1 MKYGYVRANSE
12 EFINAQI
19 NLLQNKVDKI
29 IIENNNDNELK
40 KLLEDLQ
47 TNDALFICDIERI
60 FRKRKDAKEIVT
72 ALLNKNVTLYI
83 QEEKLSLKDLAYA
96 VGIITNLKETDSPY
110 DAICMKIDLSE
121 RDKLANRI
129 KNIIKKDKKEGSN

>member
-29 IIENNNDNELK
+29 IIENTGDELK

-47 TNDALFICDIERI
+47 PNDTLSICDIERL
-60 FRKRKDAKEIVT
+60 FRKKKDAKEIVT
-72 ALLNKNVTLYI
+72 VLLNKNVTLYI
-83 QEEKLSLKDLAYA
+83 QEEKINIKDLAYA
-96 VGIITNLKETDSPY
+96 VGIITDIKETDSPY
-110 DAICMKIDLSE
+110 EALLMEIDLSE
-121 RDKLANRI
+121 RDKLINRI
-129 KNIIKKDKKEGSN
+129 KNKIKERKIERGV

>member
-19 NLLQNKVDKI
+19 NFLQNKVDKI
-29 IIENNNDNELK
+29 ITENNNNDELK

-47 TNDALFICDIERI
+47 PNDTLFIYDIERLFKI
-60 FRKRKDAKEIVT
+60 RKDEKEIATV
-72 ALLNKNVTLYI
+72 LLNKNVTLYI
-83 QEEKLSLKDLAYA
+83 NEDKISSKDLAYA

-110 DAICMKIDLSE
+110 NAVCMEIALSE
-121 RDKLANRI
+121 RDKLANI
-129 KNIIKKDKKEGSN
+129 LKKIIKVRKE